1 MRSLTSVAAAVTI
14 LGGTLLVGGDAAAVA
29 TGTIQGRVINES
41 TGKPQ
46 PGVALELTSGTESGS
61 GKVLRTTSDDEGR
74 YRFDDLPTG
83 EDRFYALDARFDGG
97 LFAGRPIS
105 LPSNTSQEPVIRST
119 LRVWD
124 TTTEPGVMAISSDRM
139 FVVQDE
145 ADDEQSVGVI
155 ETVTFVNTSTEA
167 YIGRGAGMVGE
178 EASGASFAF
187 AVPRGATDFNPIDST
202 LDVPQIVPVD
212 QGFAAT
218 IAIPP
223 GEHKTTYSYR
233 VPGTGGSFDLS
244 RPVLYP
250 TLELSI
256 YAAAPL
262 EVRSNRL
269 VAEEGVEIEGKAY
282 ELWSTDDAVD
292 AGDPLQALVV
302 ATGSVPLLP
311 FVIGGA
317 ALLLLGGIG
326 TYFMRRKPKPARS
339 TPRADRER
347 LLEEVAVLDLA
358 YEAGEIDRA
367 KWNDER
373 ASLLDRIRASQGSER

>member
-1 MRSLTSVAAAVTI
+1 MRSLTSFVATVTI
-14 LGGTLLVGGDAAAVA
+14 LGGSFFVGSDAAAA
-29 TGTIQGRVINES
+29 AKGTIEGRVINES
-41 TGKPQ
+41 TGRPQ
-46 PGVALELTSGTESGS
+46 PGVRLELTSGTESGA
-61 GKVLRTTSDDEGR
+61 GEVLRTARSDAKGR
-74 YRFDDLPTG
+74 YRFEDLPTG

-105 LPSNTSQEPVIRST
+105 LPSDTEQEPVIEST

-139 FVVQDE
+139 FVVQDQE
-145 ADDEQSVGVI
+145 SVGVI

-167 YIGRGAGMVGE
+167 YIGRGAGMLGE

-187 AVPRGATDFNPIDST
+187 AVPRGATDFNPLDST
-202 LDVPQIVPVD
+202 LDVPQIVEVD

-244 RPVLYP
+244 RPALYP

-256 YAAAPL
+256 YAAEPL

-269 VAEEGVEIEGKAY
+269 VAKEGVEIEGEAY
-282 ELWSTDDAVD
+282 ELWSTDETVD

-311 FVIGGA
+311 FALGGA
-317 ALLLLGGIG
+317 ALLLLGGLSA
-326 TYFMRRKPKPARS
+326 YAMRRKPRVAGP
-339 TPRADRER
+339 PPVVERER

-367 KWNDER
+367 RWDDER
-373 ASLLDRIRASQGSER
+373 SSLLDRIRASQGSDR

>member
-367 KWNDER
+367 KWDDER